1 MLSSP
6 WHNQPPADKANLLP
20 PEATVAYTVPYSWG
34 SLQMTESAKQAY
46 QMVPLVPEVLPGAH
60 KTSVDKANP
69 FRTDIVI
76 VGPDELKSADYGSA
90 TDVGLRL
97 VSHRDGLK
105 IGVGMARDFAGQREQ
120 LVSILRQHFGSLEHL
135 FVSDHIPLDEAVEQ
149 QITPMLAHAFSGI
162 VGDTVNG
169 MSVDYL
175 RAYAARNLYTRI
187 RQISAFSIGFC
198 AVVDIPPLV
207 EQHAVDPVSCS
218 VPAPATRR
226 PLLPAP
232 GPRSSSPHTI
242 TCVACTGCR
251 GA

>member
-1 MLSSP
+1 
-6 WHNQPPADKANLLP
+6 
-20 PEATVAYTVPYSWG
+20 
-34 SLQMTESAKQAY
+34 MTESAKQAY

-207 EQHAVDPVSCS
+207 EQHAVDPVAAGFTAGFLALQGIRTTRTLKKYLKTSNSRERALRASGDLYENIVSQS
-218 VPAPATRR
+218 VHDTFCAKHFDAQAER
-226 PLLPAP
+226 LL
-232 GPRSSSPHTI
+232 SED
-242 TCVACTGCR
+242 
-251 GA
+251 